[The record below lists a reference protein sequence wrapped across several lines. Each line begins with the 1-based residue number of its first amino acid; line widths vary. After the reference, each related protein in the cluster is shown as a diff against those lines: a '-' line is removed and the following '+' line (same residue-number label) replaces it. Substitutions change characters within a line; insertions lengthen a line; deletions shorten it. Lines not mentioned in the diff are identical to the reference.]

1 MGVEET
7 ADMDERYHLIMHEQR
22 TLSVVSG
29 VVKDHSRILN
39 EHSRMLEDHGRLLQE
54 HGRDLNDIKHRLTQ
68 G

>member
-39 EHSRMLEDHGRLLQE
+39 DHSRLPQE